1 MQRETLECPFCG
13 YRLIRDERP
22 GNAYCG
28 PHHAD
33 GHYSPAVRMVVVK
46 EKGSWGER
54 WGRCG
59 QRSTIRRWTRS
70 RRSKRYEVDICKG

>member
-1 MQRETLECPFCG
+1 MSKQEQRETLECPFCG
-13 YRLIRDERP
+13 YRPIRDERP

-46 EKGSWGER
+46 EN
-54 WGRCG
+54 GRVA
-59 QRSTIRRWTRS
+59 R
-70 RRSKRYEVDICKG
+70 